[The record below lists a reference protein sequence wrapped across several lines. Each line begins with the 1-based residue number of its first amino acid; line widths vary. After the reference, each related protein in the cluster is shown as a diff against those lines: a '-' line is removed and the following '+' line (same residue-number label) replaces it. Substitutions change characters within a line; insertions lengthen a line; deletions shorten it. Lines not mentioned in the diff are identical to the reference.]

1 MKNNTTQST
10 DNNSNS
16 FFVNFFPKF
25 LYLGIFA
32 ISCVPFVVFFQV
44 FYPYTVPKGLWI
56 QTINWIL
63 LSVYL
68 IGIVTNKEL
77 YYRYKPKLNFIFY
90 LYVIYIFIVF
100 VASLFGDNFRFSF
113 FGEFQRMTGLY
124 WELHT
129 IIFLFILSACSNMKR
144 FYYNLFSFLFFAG
157 LIFSTF
163 YILEHHNIFSFRMPG
178 YMDQT
183 RAVFT
188 VGNPGFVGLY
198 TMLVFL
204 IGFGLFSFNFANIH
218 FSFLK
223 MDNIKDRR
231 KYYVYYFY
239 LLLTMFLLLYA
250 TILTASRS
258 VIPGL
263 LSGIGMFLILMFL
276 SLRSQYSFRKLIL
289 SISLIVFA
297 FFILASIF
305 FVTGV
310 LDTSIDRF
318 RDILNTQSIERM
330 GLSSR
335 LSNINVVLRAF
346 IEKPLLGFGV
356 NNFQIAYN
364 QYVIPS
370 HITSWEMDNAHNLFL
385 HILTTTGLLGLLA
398 YLYLMFSIM
407 VNAIKNGRFN
417 FNDQEYGLSGIIFIV
432 PIFFAG
438 YFIHQLFWF
447 DFHEVYILI
456 MIMISVMNVS
466 IKTPVFLTKNIS
478 KFKQF
483 MIIVFGSMINKNSRF
498 VSILIFASILTIFL
512 NVEVKMYQS
521 ASNIWDYSQITH
533 ANSKDKGFIQ
543 SKVEQMLVAVNTYS
557 PMANEARTFIV
568 NDAIRL
574 APQFKE
580 PSRSQLL
587 NVAFTEGH
595 NAIYN
600 HPSYWKLHARL
611 GILYYEA
618 AKLSQDK
625 DQVEEYKELAEE
637 LFDNALSLGPSRYA
651 VYKALLSMH
660 IHFDEHDK
668 AELVLQRYKNF
679 LISNNLDLD
688 TNYYLMNAIIKYEY
702 CSNNSKD
709 YFVMKKCIEEIK

>member
-1 MKNNTTQST
+1 
-10 DNNSNS
+10 
-16 FFVNFFPKF
+16 
-25 LYLGIFA
+25 
-32 ISCVPFVVFFQV
+32 
-44 FYPYTVPKGLWI
+44 
-56 QTINWIL
+56 
-63 LSVYL
+63 
-68 IGIVTNKEL
+68 
-77 YYRYKPKLNFIFY
+77 
-90 LYVIYIFIVF
+90 
-100 VASLFGDNFRFSF
+100 
-113 FGEFQRMTGLY
+113 
-124 WELHT
+124 
-129 IIFLFILSACSNMKR
+129 
-144 FYYNLFSFLFFAG
+144 
-157 LIFSTF
+157 
-163 YILEHHNIFSFRMPG
+163 
-178 YMDQT
+178 
-183 RAVFT
+183 
-188 VGNPGFVGLY
+188 
-198 TMLVFL
+198 
-204 IGFGLFSFNFANIH
+204 
-218 FSFLK
+218 
-223 MDNIKDRR
+223 
-231 KYYVYYFY
+231 
-239 LLLTMFLLLYA
+239 
-250 TILTASRS
+250 
-258 VIPGL
+258 
-263 LSGIGMFLILMFL
+263 
-276 SLRSQYSFRKLIL
+276 
-289 SISLIVFA
+289 
-297 FFILASIF
+297 
-305 FVTGV
+305 
-310 LDTSIDRF
+310 
-318 RDILNTQSIERM
+318 
-330 GLSSR
+330 
-335 LSNINVVLRAF
+335 
-346 IEKPLLGFGV
+346 
-356 NNFQIAYN
+356 
-364 QYVIPS
+364 
-370 HITSWEMDNAHNLFL
+370 
-385 HILTTTGLLGLLA
+385 
-398 YLYLMFSIM
+398 
-407 VNAIKNGRFN
+407 
-417 FNDQEYGLSGIIFIV
+417 
-432 PIFFAG
+432 
-438 YFIHQLFWF
+438 
-447 DFHEVYILI
+447 
-456 MIMISVMNVS
+456 MNVS

>member
-63 LSVYL
+63 LAVYL

-90 LYVIYIFIVF
+90 LYVIYIFIAF
-100 VASLFGDNFRFSF
+100 MASLFGDNFRFSF

-276 SLRSQYSFRKLIL
+276 SLRSQYSFRK
-289 SISLIVFA
+289 
-297 FFILASIF
+297 
-305 FVTGV
+305 
-310 LDTSIDRF
+310 
-318 RDILNTQSIERM
+318 
-330 GLSSR
+330 
-335 LSNINVVLRAF
+335 
-346 IEKPLLGFGV
+346 
-356 NNFQIAYN
+356 
-364 QYVIPS
+364 
-370 HITSWEMDNAHNLFL
+370 
-385 HILTTTGLLGLLA
+385 
-398 YLYLMFSIM
+398 
-407 VNAIKNGRFN
+407 
-417 FNDQEYGLSGIIFIV
+417 
-432 PIFFAG
+432 
-438 YFIHQLFWF
+438 
-447 DFHEVYILI
+447 
-456 MIMISVMNVS
+456 
-466 IKTPVFLTKNIS
+466 
-478 KFKQF
+478 
-483 MIIVFGSMINKNSRF
+483 
-498 VSILIFASILTIFL
+498 
-512 NVEVKMYQS
+512 
-521 ASNIWDYSQITH
+521 
-533 ANSKDKGFIQ
+533 
-543 SKVEQMLVAVNTYS
+543 
-557 PMANEARTFIV
+557 
-568 NDAIRL
+568 
-574 APQFKE
+574 
-580 PSRSQLL
+580 
-587 NVAFTEGH
+587 
-595 NAIYN
+595 
-600 HPSYWKLHARL
+600 
-611 GILYYEA
+611 
-618 AKLSQDK
+618 
-625 DQVEEYKELAEE
+625 
-637 LFDNALSLGPSRYA
+637 
-651 VYKALLSMH
+651 
-660 IHFDEHDK
+660 
-668 AELVLQRYKNF
+668 
-679 LISNNLDLD
+679 
-688 TNYYLMNAIIKYEY
+688 
-702 CSNNSKD
+702 
-709 YFVMKKCIEEIK
+709 